1 MAKRNA
7 KIVRQENLQS
17 YLQEIPFATDEELA
31 KHFACSIQTIRMDR
45 LELKIPEVRERLKAI
60 ASENYSKVRSLN
72 NNEFVG
78 QLISLELGVKA
89 VSVLEVVESMVSE
102 RSKVCRG
109 HHIFAQANVLTMTL
123 IDADMVLTGTARV
136 KYKRPVFLG
145 EKMVATA
152 TWART
157 KSNKHLV
164 KVVTTVGG
172 EEVFIG
178 KFIVVSIA
186 NNGGLLKGETK

>member
-1 MAKRNA
+1 
-7 KIVRQENLQS
+7 
-17 YLQEIPFATDEELA
+17 
-31 KHFACSIQTIRMDR
+31 
-45 LELKIPEVRERLKAI
+45 
-60 ASENYSKVRSLN
+60 
-72 NNEFVG
+72 
-78 QLISLELGVKA
+78 
-89 VSVLEVVESMVSE
+89 
-102 RSKVCRG
+102 
-109 HHIFAQANVLTMTL
+109 MTL